1 MQRIL
6 IYKEIIRSGEEK
18 QSVKA
23 FKGVTMNDEILNNNG
38 EQPDEKELLR
48 QRREEQI
55 ERVKAQYETDV
66 KEKAEAKVRM
76 EKEQEL
82 EKELA
87 PFVTVRKGLIA
98 LCGLMWVFSA
108 FCLLTGTLEMNIFL
122 PMCLFALAAVAGV
135 NVPIFIKKKKIFD
148 GVIAGICTAICFLT
162 GVVILTLG

>member
-1 MQRIL
+1 ML
-6 IYKEIIRSGEEK
+6 
-18 QSVKA
+18 
-23 FKGVTMNDEILNNNG
+23 KGVTMNDEILNNNE

-87 PFVTVRKGLIA
+87 PFITVRKGLIA
-98 LCGLMWVFSA
+98 LCGLMWVLRHSA
-108 FCLLTGTLEMNIFL
+108 CLPARL
-122 PMCLFALAAVAGV
+122 
-135 NVPIFIKKKKIFD
+135 K
-148 GVIAGICTAICFLT
+148 
-162 GVVILTLG
+162 

>member
-1 MQRIL
+1 ML
-6 IYKEIIRSGEEK
+6 
-18 QSVKA
+18 
-23 FKGVTMNDEILNNNG
+23 KGVTMNDEILNNSE

-66 KEKAEAKVRM
+66 KEKAEAKIRM

-87 PFVTVRKGLIA
+87 PFITVRKGLIA
-98 LCGLMWVFSA
+98 LCCFMWVFAA

-122 PMCLFALAAVAGV
+122 PMRLFAIGALAGV

-148 GVIAGICTAICFLT
+148 GVIAGICITA
-162 GVVILTLG
+162 

>member
-1 MQRIL
+1 ML
-6 IYKEIIRSGEEK
+6 
-18 QSVKA
+18 
-23 FKGVTMNDEILNNNG
+23 KGVTMNDEILNNNE

-87 PFVTVRKGLIA
+87 PFITVRKGLIA
-98 LCGLMWVFSA
+98 LCCLMWVFAA
-108 FCLLTGTLEMNIFL
+108 FCLLTGTLEMKIFL
-122 PMCLFALAAVAGV
+122 PMCMFELAALAGV
-135 NVPIFIKKKKIFD
+135 NVPIFVKKKKIFD
-148 GVIAGICTAICFLT
+148 GVIAGICTVICFVT
-162 GVVILTLG
+162 GVIILMFG

>member
-1 MQRIL
+1 ML
-6 IYKEIIRSGEEK
+6 
-18 QSVKA
+18 
-23 FKGVTMNDEILNNNG
+23 KGVTMNDEILNNNE

-87 PFVTVRKGLIA
+87 PFITVRKGLIA
-98 LCGLMWVFSA
+98 LCGLMWFFAA
-108 FCLLTGTLEMNIFL
+108 FCLLTGTLEMKIFL
-122 PMCLFALAAVAGV
+122 PMCMFELAALAGV
-135 NVPIFIKKKKIFD
+135 NVPIFVKKKKIFD
-148 GVIAGICTAICFLT
+148 GVIAGICTVICFVT
-162 GVVILTLG
+162 GVIILMFG

>member
-1 MQRIL
+1 ML
-6 IYKEIIRSGEEK
+6 
-18 QSVKA
+18 
-23 FKGVTMNDEILNNNG
+23 KGVTMNDEILNNNE

-87 PFVTVRKGLIA
+87 PFITVRKGLIV
-98 LCGLMWVFSA
+98 LCGLMWFFAA
-108 FCLLTGTLEMNIFL
+108 FCLLTGTLEMKIFL
-122 PMCLFALAAVAGV
+122 PMCMFALEALAGV
-135 NVPIFIKKKKIFD
+135 NVPIFVKKKKIFD
-148 GVIAGICTAICFLT
+148 GIIAGICTVICFVT
-162 GVVILTLG
+162 GVIILMFG

>member
-1 MQRIL
+1 ML
-6 IYKEIIRSGEEK
+6 
-18 QSVKA
+18 
-23 FKGVTMNDEILNNNG
+23 KGVTMNDEILNNNE

-87 PFVTVRKGLIA
+87 PFITVRKGLIA
-98 LCGLMWVFSA
+98 LCGLMWFFAA
-108 FCLLTGTLEMNIFL
+108 FCLLTGTLEMKIFL
-122 PMCLFALAAVAGV
+122 PMCMFSLAALAGV
-135 NVPIFIKKKKIFD
+135 NVPIFVKKKKIFD
-148 GVIAGICTAICFLT
+148 GIIAGICTVICFVT
-162 GVVILTLG
+162 GVIILMFG

>member
-1 MQRIL
+1 
-6 IYKEIIRSGEEK
+6 
-18 QSVKA
+18 
-23 FKGVTMNDEILNNNG
+23 MNDEILNNNG

-66 KEKAEAKVRM
+66 KEKAKAKIRM

-87 PFVTVRKGLIA
+87 PFITIRKGLFA
-98 LCGLMWVFSA
+98 LCGFMWLFAA

-122 PMCLFALAAVAGV
+122 PMCLFDIGAVAGV
-135 NVPIFIKKKKIFD
+135 NVPILIKKKKILD
-148 GVIAGICTAICFLT
+148 GIIAGICTVICFLT

>member
-1 MQRIL
+1 
-6 IYKEIIRSGEEK
+6 
-18 QSVKA
+18 
-23 FKGVTMNDEILNNNG
+23 MNDEILNNNG

-55 ERVKAQYETDV
+55 ERVKAQSETDV
-66 KEKAEAKVRM
+66 KEKAKAKIRM

-87 PFVTVRKGLIA
+87 PFITIRKGLFA
-98 LCGLMWVFSA
+98 LCGFMWLFAA

-122 PMCLFALAAVAGV
+122 PMCLFAIGAVAGI
-135 NVPIFIKKKKIFD
+135 NVPIFIKKKKILD
-148 GVIAGICTAICFLT
+148 GIIAGICTVICFLT

>member
-1 MQRIL
+1 ML
-6 IYKEIIRSGEEK
+6 
-18 QSVKA
+18 
-23 FKGVTMNDEILNNNG
+23 KGVTMNDEILNNNE

-87 PFVTVRKGLIA
+87 PFITVRKGLIA
-98 LCGLMWVFSA
+98 LC
-108 FCLLTGTLEMNIFL
+108 EMKIFL
-122 PMCLFALAAVAGV
+122 PMCMFALAALAGV
-135 NVPIFIKKKKIFD
+135 NVPVFVKKKKIFD
-148 GVIAGICTAICFLT
+148 GVIAGICTVICFVT
-162 GVVILTLG
+162 GVIILMFG

>member
-1 MQRIL
+1 
-6 IYKEIIRSGEEK
+6 
-18 QSVKA
+18 
-23 FKGVTMNDEILNNNG
+23 MNDEILNNNE

-87 PFVTVRKGLIA
+87 PFITVRKGLIA
-98 LCGLMWVFSA
+98 LCGLMWFFAA
-108 FCLLTGTLEMNIFL
+108 FCLLTGTLEMKIFL
-122 PMCLFALAAVAGV
+122 PMCMFVLAALAGV
-135 NVPIFIKKKKIFD
+135 NVPIFVKKKKIFD
-148 GVIAGICTAICFLT
+148 GIIAGICTVICFVT
-162 GVVILTLG
+162 GVIILMFG

>member
-1 MQRIL
+1 
-6 IYKEIIRSGEEK
+6 
-18 QSVKA
+18 
-23 FKGVTMNDEILNNNG
+23 MNDEILNNNE

-87 PFVTVRKGLIA
+87 TVYHRQKRSYSIMRSYVG
-98 LCGLMWVFSA
+98 
-108 FCLLTGTLEMNIFL
+108 FCSIL
-122 PMCLFALAAVAGV
+122 PAYRYA
-135 NVPIFIKKKKIFD
+135 
-148 GVIAGICTAICFLT
+148 
-162 GVVILTLG
+162 

>member
-1 MQRIL
+1 ML
-6 IYKEIIRSGEEK
+6 
-18 QSVKA
+18 
-23 FKGVTMNDEILNNNG
+23 KGVTMNDEILNNNE

-87 PFVTVRKGLIA
+87 PFITVRKGLIA
-98 LCGLMWVFSA
+98 LCGLMSVSY
-108 FCLLTGTLEMNIFL
+108 TH
-122 PMCLFALAAVAGV
+122 
-135 NVPIFIKKKKIFD
+135 
-148 GVIAGICTAICFLT
+148 
-162 GVVILTLG
+162 LTLPTILLV

>member
-48 QRREEQI
+48 QHREEQI

-66 KEKAEAKVRM
+66 KEKAEAKIRL

-98 LCGLMWVFSA
+98 LCGLMWVFAA

>member
-1 MQRIL
+1 ML
-6 IYKEIIRSGEEK
+6 
-18 QSVKA
+18 
-23 FKGVTMNDEILNNNG
+23 KGVTMNDEILNNNE

-87 PFVTVRKGLIA
+87 PFITVRKGLIA
-98 LCGLMWVFSA
+98 LCGLMWFFAA
-108 FCLLTGTLEMNIFL
+108 FCLLTGTLEMKIFL
-122 PMCLFALAAVAGV
+122 PMCMFALAAFAGV
-135 NVPIFIKKKKIFD
+135 NVPIFVKKKKIFD
-148 GVIAGICTAICFLT
+148 GIIAGICTVICFVT
-162 GVVILTLG
+162 GVIILMFG

>member
-1 MQRIL
+1 
-6 IYKEIIRSGEEK
+6 
-18 QSVKA
+18 
-23 FKGVTMNDEILNNNG
+23 MNDEILNNNG

-66 KEKAEAKVRM
+66 KEKAEARM

-87 PFVTVRKGLIA
+87 PFITIRKGLFA
-98 LCGLMWVFSA
+98 LCGFMWLFAA

-122 PMCLFALAAVAGV
+122 PMCLFAIGAVAGV
-135 NVPIFIKKKKIFD
+135 NVPIFIKKKKILD
-148 GVIAGICTAICFLT
+148 GIIAGICTVICFLT

>member
-1 MQRIL
+1 
-6 IYKEIIRSGEEK
+6 
-18 QSVKA
+18 
-23 FKGVTMNDEILNNNG
+23 MNDEILNNNG

-66 KEKAEAKVRM
+66 KEKAEAKIRM

-87 PFVTVRKGLIA
+87 PFITIRKGLFA
-98 LCGLMWVFSA
+98 LCGFMWLFAA
-108 FCLLTGTLEMNIFL
+108 FCLLTGTLEMNRFL
-122 PMCLFALAAVAGV
+122 PMCLFAIGAVAGV
-135 NVPIFIKKKKIFD
+135 NVPIFIKKKKILD
-148 GVIAGICTAICFLT
+148 GIIAGICTVICFLT

>member
-1 MQRIL
+1 ML
-6 IYKEIIRSGEEK
+6 
-18 QSVKA
+18 
-23 FKGVTMNDEILNNNG
+23 KGVTMNDEILNNNE

-87 PFVTVRKGLIA
+87 PFITVRKGLIA
-98 LCGLMWVFSA
+98 LCGLMWVFAA
-108 FCLLTGTLEMNIFL
+108 FCLLTGTLEMKIFL
-122 PMCLFALAAVAGV
+122 PMCMLRLRLLRV
-135 NVPIFIKKKKIFD
+135 
-148 GVIAGICTAICFLT
+148 LMYRY
-162 GVVILTLG
+162 L

>member
-1 MQRIL
+1 ML
-6 IYKEIIRSGEEK
+6 
-18 QSVKA
+18 
-23 FKGVTMNDEILNNNG
+23 KGVTMNDEILNNNE

-87 PFVTVRKGLIA
+87 PFITVRKGLIA
-98 LCGLMWVFSA
+98 LCGLMWFFAA
-108 FCLLTGTLEMNIFL
+108 FCLLTGTLEMKIFL
-122 PMCLFALAAVAGV
+122 PMCMFALAALACV
-135 NVPIFIKKKKIFD
+135 NVPIFVKKKKIFD
-148 GVIAGICTAICFLT
+148 GIIAGICTVICFVT
-162 GVVILTLG
+162 GVIILMFG

>member
-1 MQRIL
+1 ML
-6 IYKEIIRSGEEK
+6 
-18 QSVKA
+18 
-23 FKGVTMNDEILNNNG
+23 KGVTMNDEILNNNE

-87 PFVTVRKGLIA
+87 PFITVRKGLIA
-98 LCGLMWVFSA
+98 LCGLMWFFAA
-108 FCLLTGTLEMNIFL
+108 FCLLTGTLEMKIFL
-122 PMCLFALAAVAGV
+122 PMCMFVLAALAGV
-135 NVPIFIKKKKIFD
+135 NVPIFVKKKKIFD
-148 GVIAGICTAICFLT
+148 GVIAGICTVICFVT
-162 GVVILTLG
+162 GVIILMFG

>member
-1 MQRIL
+1 
-6 IYKEIIRSGEEK
+6 
-18 QSVKA
+18 
-23 FKGVTMNDEILNNNG
+23 MNDEILNNNG

-66 KEKAEAKVRM
+66 KEKAKAKIRM

-87 PFVTVRKGLIA
+87 PFITIRKGLFA
-98 LCGLMWVFSA
+98 LCGFMWLFAA

-122 PMCLFALAAVAGV
+122 PMCVFAIGAVAGV
-135 NVPIFIKKKKIFD
+135 IVRIFIKKKKILD
-148 GVIAGICTAICFLT
+148 GIIAGICTVICFLT

>member
-1 MQRIL
+1 ML
-6 IYKEIIRSGEEK
+6 
-18 QSVKA
+18 
-23 FKGVTMNDEILNNNG
+23 KGVTMNDEILNNNE

-87 PFVTVRKGLIA
+87 PFITVSIL
-98 LCGLMWVFSA
+98 SA
-108 FCLLTGTLEMNIFL
+108 YRH
-122 PMCLFALAAVAGV
+122 A
-135 NVPIFIKKKKIFD
+135 
-148 GVIAGICTAICFLT
+148 
-162 GVVILTLG
+162 

>member
-1 MQRIL
+1 ML
-6 IYKEIIRSGEEK
+6 
-18 QSVKA
+18 
-23 FKGVTMNDEILNNNG
+23 KGVTMNDEILNNNE

-87 PFVTVRKGLIA
+87 PFITVRKGLIA
-98 LCGLMWVFSA
+98 LCGLMWFFAA
-108 FCLLTGTLEMNIFL
+108 FCLLTGTL
-122 PMCLFALAAVAGV
+122 AGV
-135 NVPIFIKKKKIFD
+135 NVPIFVKKKKIFD
-148 GVIAGICTAICFLT
+148 GIIAGICTVICFVT
-162 GVVILTLG
+162 GVIILMFG

>member
-1 MQRIL
+1 ML
-6 IYKEIIRSGEEK
+6 
-18 QSVKA
+18 
-23 FKGVTMNDEILNNNG
+23 KGVTMNDEILNNNE

-87 PFVTVRKGLIA
+87 PFITVRKGLMA
-98 LCGLMWVFSA
+98 LCGLMWFFAA
-108 FCLLTGTLEMNIFL
+108 FCLLTGTLEMKIFL
-122 PMCLFALAAVAGV
+122 PMCMFALAALAGV
-135 NVPIFIKKKKIFD
+135 YVPIFVKKKKIFD
-148 GVIAGICTAICFLT
+148 GIIAGICTVICFVT
-162 GVVILTLG
+162 GVIILMFG

>member
-1 MQRIL
+1 ML
-6 IYKEIIRSGEEK
+6 
-18 QSVKA
+18 
-23 FKGVTMNDEILNNNG
+23 KGVTMNDEILNNNE

-87 PFVTVRKGLIA
+87 PFITVRKGLIA
-98 LCGLMWVFSA
+98 LCGLMWFYVVF
-108 FCLLTGTLEMNIFL
+108 CGIL
-122 PMCLFALAAVAGV
+122 PAYRHA
-135 NVPIFIKKKKIFD
+135 
-148 GVIAGICTAICFLT
+148 
-162 GVVILTLG
+162 